1 MYGAAPDCDSL
12 RGYLGDT
19 DNVNLFDPHNSLLAF
34 ITAASA
40 DCGSSRGLYWAYQ
53 DGGYATDIPEADRPK
68 AYCYLDKDD
77 ATHCNRTSDEKVN
90 WKTYTATKT
99 AGQELLGKA
108 ILAYN
113 RGTAG
118 LSARHYFADTI
129 MLKSDPNKKATGQ
142 SFDYWMQI
150 KKITQTRAGI
160 TGYVPYVTYLWKG
173 GLGFDKNNNGV
184 DGALENIPDDPDT
197 LDIDETYNENLIPW
211 CFLYGEKDWI
221 APYEIPV
228 EGKPPKKASYV
239 DYRDDS
245 VDEVSKRLL
254 CTLD

>member
-1 MYGAAPDCDSL
+1 MSL
-12 RGYLGDT
+12 LD
-19 DNVNLFDPHNSLLAF
+19 DSLLAF

-40 DCGSSRGLYWAYQ
+40 DCGSSRGLHWAYQ
-53 DGGYATDIPEADRPK
+53 NGGYATKMKTEDKPR

-77 ATHCNRTSDEKVN
+77 ATHCNRTELKKAN
-90 WKTYTATKT
+90 WKTYTADKT
-99 AGQELLGKA
+99 SGQELLGKA

-129 MLKSDPNKKATGQ
+129 MLKSDPNLKANGQ

-160 TGYVPYVTYLWKG
+160 TGYVPYVTYLWEG
-173 GLGFDKNNNGV
+173 SLGFDVNK
-184 DGALENIPDDPDT
+184 DGEVKDIVAIPDAVPPVEAV
-197 LDIDETYNENLIPW
+197 IETTIPW

-221 APYEIPV
+221 GPIKDLLTKKYLDF
-228 EGKPPKKASYV
+228 EGYKKLAVAQKARRISC
-239 DYRDDS
+239 
-245 VDEVSKRLL
+245 E
-254 CTLD
+254 